1 MGRARYAEIEQPRLW
16 RKDVLP
22 TDRGGRPLVRSPALR
37 AAYSGSAGAACH
49 AGARRIPERIFDA
62 LTHGELLGGKAG
74 IVLDSQRPALDDP
87 ELTVRH
93 VDLKAWMSQFYP
105 GDRPGFLFDG
115 IERAVHPAVSVDT
128 LNILLADREAAK
140 SQLAELALV
149 HETLRTAHEALAK
162 EHATR
167 AANDEQAR
175 EPGLRSETTYLNI
188 IGGLLTL
195 LLGNSPSG
203 AAYSS
208 FRSMDAVVSAL
219 IAHHEGRP
227 GLSERTL
234 WSKLAQARRHLEA
247 SR

>member
-1 MGRARYAEIEQPRLW
+1 M
-16 RKDVLP
+16 
-22 TDRGGRPLVRSPALR
+22 
-37 AAYSGSAGAACH
+37 
-49 AGARRIPERIFDA
+49 
-62 LTHGELLGGKAG
+62 
-74 IVLDSQRPALDDP
+74 
-87 ELTVRH
+87 
-93 VDLKAWMSQFYP
+93 
-105 GDRPGFLFDG
+105 
-115 IERAVHPAVSVDT
+115 SVDT

-219 IAHHEGRP
+219 IAHHEGGRVSASGRCGASSRRRGATWRRRADDAASMMP
-227 GLSERTL
+227 MRRT
-234 WSKLAQARRHLEA
+234 AIAVAA
-247 SR
+247 SAIAVISVTAVY